1 MIVAKNRNLRDVSS
15 GILIPGMRYRH
26 PNSSAQILAPPPPP
40 KKNKKQKN
48 KGLLELQTTGKC
60 PKCLFQQCRSIKFKF
75 FRPLSPTVGEE
86 GEGGGLRVTLKRV
99 NLDTSGIFSVY
110 VLQLP
115 FHSKPQSNLKVYK
128 AIIRLQVDDGMVIY
142 RGKL

>member
-40 KKNKKQKN
+40 PPIKSKKIKVCSNFKRLGSALSAFSSN
-48 KGLLELQTTGKC
+48 VEVLNSNFLGPSAPPWGK
-60 PKCLFQQCRSIKFKF
+60 RG
-75 FRPLSPTVGEE
+75 R
-86 GEGGGLRVTLKRV
+86 GGGLRVTLKRV